1 MKRAVTIVIAFA
13 VLALLVWLGVRNRQT
28 APAPVQESAQT
39 TTTTTE
45 DAAAPAP
52 SAPAP
57 SAPTPTPTPAPAS
70 ATETP
75 PPARRVITLVELN
88 VSGEYGT
95 AFFIPEGSKTR
106 VILQLT
112 GAPREN
118 AQPAHIHAGSCA
130 NLGAVQYTLAAAV
143 NGYSETILSLSLSSL
158 LSKRPLAINVH
169 QSTSE
174 AGRYISCGNL

>member
-1 MKRAVTIVIAFA
+1 MKRAVASVLALA
-13 VLALLVWLGVRNRQT
+13 VLALMVWLGVRNRPA
-28 APAPVQESAQT
+28 APASAPESAQT
-39 TTTTTE
+39 ATTSTE
-45 DAAAPAP
+45 EAAAPAP
-52 SAPAP
+52 TAPAP
-57 SAPTPTPTPAPAS
+57 ALAPAPAS

-75 PPARRVITLVELN
+75 PPARRVITLLQLN
-88 VSGEYGT
+88 ASGEYGT
-95 AFFIPEGSKTR
+95 AFLVPEGSKTR

-130 NLGAVQYTLAAAV
+130 NLGAVQYPLAAAV